1 MVMHLRRMETVIV
14 TEYALVTG
22 ASRNI
27 GRAIAARLKADGYSV
42 VMLDRINPE
51 DPSLGEFMQADL
63 SDPSATAQA
72 LSWAVNGREITRLVN
87 CAGVFRLGSLEE
99 ATVEEFDSIIAVNT
113 RSYIQVTQAVLPVMK
128 SRGFGR
134 IVNIASRAALG
145 IANHTAYAASKAAV
159 VAMTKSWA
167 VELASHGIT
176 SNVIAPGPIETDMAQ
191 VSFPSGSQAREDFI
205 RTIPAGR
212 FGSPEDIAHA
222 ASYFLDTRSAFVT
235 GQVHFVCGGLSV
247 GRALTT

>member
-1 MVMHLRRMETVIV
+1 V

-27 GRAIAARLKADGYSV
+27 GRAIAGRLKADGYSV
-42 VMLDRINPE
+42 VMLDRIPPE
-51 DPSLGEFMQADL
+51 DPTLGEYMHADL

-72 LSWAVNGREITRLVN
+72 LSWAVDGRDITRLVN
-87 CAGVFRLGSLEE
+87 CAGIFRLGTVE
-99 ATVEEFDSIIAVNT
+99 AATLEEFDDIIAVNT
-113 RSYIQVTQAVLPVMK
+113 RSYLQVTQAVLPAMK

-167 VELASHGIT
+167 VELAAHGVT

-191 VSFPSGSQAREDFI
+191 LSFPSGSQAREDFL
-205 RTIPAGR
+205 RTIPVGR
-212 FGSPEDIAHA
+212 FGSPDDIAHA
-222 ASYFLDTRSAFVT
+222 ASYFLDARSSFVT

-247 GRALTT
+247 GRALTI